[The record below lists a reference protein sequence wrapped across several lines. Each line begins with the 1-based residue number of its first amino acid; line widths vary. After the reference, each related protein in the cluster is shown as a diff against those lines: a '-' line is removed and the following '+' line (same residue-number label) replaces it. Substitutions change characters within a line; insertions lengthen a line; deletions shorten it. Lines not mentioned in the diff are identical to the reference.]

1 MQTLTNIKVIAPGAR
16 VVIRDAEWLV
26 RRVDTTNTGGKKYT
40 CIGIS
45 EIVKDKE
52 AIFLDEVEKAEIEV
66 LDPAQTKL
74 VQDQS
79 RSYQASLLYIESLMR
94 QTAPTDDGLYIGYK
108 AAMDSVPYQFEPIIK
123 ALDQVRQRI
132 LIADAVGLGKTLEAG
147 ILVSELIKRGKGK
160 RILVVAVKSMLTQF
174 QKEFWSRFTIP
185 LTRLDSTG
193 IQRVRNQIPSN
204 HNPFYYYDKSIISI
218 DTLKQDAEYR
228 TFIENAYW
236 DIIIIDEAHNVADRG
251 TSSKRNKLAELLAHR
266 SDTLLL
272 LSATPHD
279 GKARS
284 FASLMNMLDPTA
296 IANPD
301 EYTKDD
307 IKGLFIRRFKK
318 DIQEQV
324 SSSFKEREISVVK
337 VKASR
342 LEEAAFESF
351 VNLSFKLIDQ
361 RRTRGQLF
369 KTTLEKALFSSPYA
383 CSVTL
388 QNRIKKLNSEDPDRY
403 KDDINQ
409 LSSLDSDLAHIGFE
423 NYAKYQKLLS
433 VIKDR
438 FQWSGKAVDDRIVI
452 FTERIETLNKLR
464 DHLIKDLDIQDDQ
477 VEILHGGLS
486 DLDQQE
492 IVENFGKEE
501 APVRI
506 LLASDVASEGINL
519 HYLCHR
525 MIHFDIPWSL
535 MVFQQRNGRIDR
547 YGQERTPEIV
557 YLVTEST
564 NEKIK
569 GDTRIL
575 EVLIEKDEQAAKN
588 IDDPS
593 AFAKVFDIE
602 EEEAITARAIETGMN
617 SEQFLDNLNAEPSLL
632 DILLS
637 EAEESTEKYSD
648 DKRKLLPVLFNNDY
662 DYFKAALEYLKNNED
677 IQFKFKPEAKLVEI
691 SATEDIRH
699 RFKFMPKE
707 IYPENGYFILSSDQK
722 AIQREIK
729 RSRKDAD
736 TWPNVQYLWEQ
747 HPLMTWVNDKLLA
760 SFGRNEAPILKLP
773 KKYMSPNE
781 TKFIITAMN
790 PSRKGHP
797 LIHFW
802 LIVNFVNNKF
812 SGIELFDEFQKKFQ
826 LGLKPIS
833 NTGNGFD
840 TKAMEALLPSAINE
854 VTKWMETERADFEN
868 RINTKLDKK
877 LAELEALKG
886 RQYDYHQLSLL
897 PDDSTLQ
904 QDDEKAKRKRQIDQ
918 IFDEF
923 MQWVEDSMT
932 TEKTPYIQVVA
943 ALVGGK
949 H

>member
-1 MQTLTNIKVIAPGAR
+1 MQKVIAPGAR

-26 RRVDTTNTGGKKYT
+26 RRVDSTNTASKKYT

-52 AIFLDEVEKAEIEV
+52 AIFLDEVEKTEIEV

-94 QTAPTDDGLYIGYK
+94 QTAPTDDGLYVGYN
-108 AAMDSVPYQFEPIIK
+108 AAMDSVPYQFEPSIK

-204 HNPFYYYDKSIISI
+204 HNPFYYYDKSIVSI
-218 DTLKQDAEYR
+218 DTLKQDTEYR

-251 TSSKRNKLAELLAHR
+251 TGSKRNKLAELLAHR
-266 SDTLLL
+266 SDTLIL

-337 VKASR
+337 VKASG
-342 LEEAAFESF
+342 LEEAAFDSF
-351 VNLSFKLIDQ
+351 VNLRFKSIDQ
-361 RRTRGQLF
+361 KRTRGQLF

-383 CSVTL
+383 CSITL
-388 QNRIKKLNSEDPDRY
+388 QNRIKKLSKEDPDLYR
-403 KDDINQ
+403 DDISQ
-409 LSSLDSDLAHIGFE
+409 LSNLDSDLSHIGFE

-433 VIKDR
+433 IIKDR
-438 FQWSGKAVDDRIVI
+438 FQWTGKAADDRIVI

-464 DHLIKDLDIQDDQ
+464 DQLTKDLNLQDGQ
-477 VEILHGGLS
+477 AEILHGGLS
-486 DLDQQE
+486 DVDQQK

-557 YLVTEST
+557 YLVTESD

-593 AFAKVFDIE
+593 AFYKVYDADE
-602 EEEAITARAIETGMN
+602 QEAITAKAIEDSIDPEKFVET
-617 SEQFLDNLNAEPSLL
+617 LNAEPSLL

-637 EAEESTEKYSD
+637 EAEEDTGKFSD
-648 DKRKLLPVLFNNDY
+648 EQLKHMPALFGSDY
-662 DYFKAALEYLKNNED
+662 DYFKAALDYLKSNED
-677 IQFKFKPEAKLVEI
+677 IQAYFKPESKLVELT
-691 SATEDIRH
+691 ATEDIRH

-707 IYPENGYFILSSDQK
+707 IYPENGYFILSSDRNTIQK
-722 AIQREIK
+722 EIK

-736 TWPNVQYLWEQ
+736 TWSNVQYLWEQ

-760 SFGRNEAPILKLP
+760 SFGRNEAPIIKLP
-773 KKYMSPNE
+773 KDYPSPEE

-797 LIHFW
+797 LIHYW
-802 LIVNFVNNKF
+802 LIVSFTNNKF

-826 LGLKPIS
+826 LGLKPIP
-833 NTGNGFD
+833 NIGNGFD
-840 TKAMEALLPSAINE
+840 TQAMEALLPSAINE
-854 VTKWMETERADFEN
+854 VKKWMEKQRADFET
-868 RINTKLDKK
+868 RINLKLDEK
-877 LAELEALKG
+877 LTELEALRK
-886 RQYDYHQLSLL
+886 RQYDYQLSLL
-897 PDDSTLQ
+897 SDDSGLK
-904 QDDEKAKRKRQIDQ
+904 QDDEKTKRKRQIDQ

-923 MQWVEDSMT
+923 IHWVEDSMT

-943 ALVGGK
+943 ALVGDK